1 MTQTTSSESRPAEA
15 VGRTASGVSPEAR
28 RLSEA
33 VTALVP
39 FLRQEAVQAEEQGY
53 LTDAVVAR
61 LSELR
66 VFDILSPREYGG
78 FAMSARDM
86 VEVIQAVASGDGS
99 AAWLVSASTGNHV
112 MLLAYPQPAIDEVFA
127 QLDGW
132 QGPIVIGASLFA
144 THVGEGRRVDGG
156 LMVRGKWGFG
166 SGSHHAAWSMAGVEF
181 EDGGRQRRGQVL
193 LSRDQ
198 YQILDDWK
206 VSGLSATGS
215 NTLKI
220 DEEIFV
226 PDDRFVDMAEL
237 GDKMAGLRGKFAGDG
252 FTWGPQ
258 ARVVAVSL
266 SAAANALGMARGA
279 LECFIEQAP
288 KRKPFNLPYA
298 SVADMPSTQV
308 TAGKVR
314 AMISVAGAAIESIA
328 NEVDSRSAAGEDFSD
343 LESPDRHM
351 DLTFA
356 IRLCAD
362 AVDALQVSLG
372 SSTASLRNPIQR
384 FARDIR
390 VLSLHG
396 AIRFD
401 PMAEI
406 DGRAILGLPPLNMFA
421 GGLPNVG

>member
-1 MTQTTSSESRPAEA
+1 MTQTTTSSAQLLETTSRD
-15 VGRTASGVSPEAR
+15 VHGVSAEGR
-28 RLSEA
+28 RLSDA

-39 FLRQEAVQAEEQGY
+39 YLRDEAVLAEEQGY
-53 LTDAVVAR
+53 LTEGVVAR

-66 VFDILSPREYGG
+66 VFDILTPREYGG

-86 VEVIQAVASGDGS
+86 VEVIQAIGRGDGS
-99 AAWLVSASTGNHV
+99 AAWLASASTGNHIMV
-112 MLLAYPQPAIDEVFA
+112 LAYPQRAIDEVFA
-127 QLDGW
+127 QVEEW

-144 THVGEGRRVDGG
+144 TQVGQARRVDGG

-166 SGSHHAAWSMAGVEF
+166 SGSHHAAWSMVGIEF
-181 EDGGRQRRGQVL
+181 EEGGRRHRGQVL

-198 YQILDDWK
+198 YQVLDDWK
-206 VSGLSATGS
+206 VSGMSATGS
-215 NTLKI
+215 NTLAI

-226 PDDRFVDMAEL
+226 PDYRFVDMAQL
-237 GDKMAGLRGKFAGDG
+237 TDKMAALRDKFAGDG

-258 ARVVAVSL
+258 ARVVAVAL
-266 SAAANALGMARGA
+266 SSAANALGMARGA
-279 LECFIEQAP
+279 LDCFIEQAP

-298 SVADMPSTQV
+298 TVADMPSTQV

-314 AMISVAGAAIESIA
+314 AMISVAGAAIERVA
-328 NEVDSRSAAGEDFSD
+328 NEVDWRSAAGEDFSD
-343 LESPDRHM
+343 IEAPDRHM

-356 IRLCAD
+356 IRLCAE
-362 AVDALQVSLG
+362 AVDAIQIALG
-372 SSTASLRNPIQR
+372 SSTVSLRNPVQR

-390 VLSLHG
+390 VLSTHG
-396 AIRFD
+396 AVRFD

-406 DGRAILGLPPLNMFA
+406 DGRAILGLPPLDMFA